1 MSRLRTSRFL
11 LPLSLVAVLG
21 LAACSSSEPA
31 GDGAS
36 PTTTASPGAGAE
48 TGTEGGTAAPEG
60 ETFSADLADGVAA
73 TVGDTEIPTEDLEAR
88 LELTLESDQMKQQLE
103 QGDPEQVR
111 QNLQGQILQQM
122 VLQKL
127 IVQAAAAEGV
137 EVTQEDIAKERAS
150 LAEQFGGED
159 ALQEQLQ
166 SVGLP
171 KDQLEGE
178 IRASVAIQQVTEGLM
193 ADTEPSDNPTAQ
205 QQAEAQAQ
213 QQWLLG
219 KVSEIE
225 VVVDE
230 EYGAWDPAQVAVVP
244 A

>member
-1 MSRLRTSRFL
+1 MSRLRTSRIL
-11 LPLSLVAVLG
+11 LPLSLIAVLG
-21 LAACSSSEPA
+21 LAACSSEP
-31 GDGAS
+31 DGADPG
-36 PTTTASPGAGAE
+36 PTTTASPDAGAA
-48 TGTEGGTAAPEG
+48 TGPDGGTAAPEG
-60 ETFSADLADGVAA
+60 ETFSADLGDGVAA
-73 TVGDTEIPTEDLEAR
+73 TVGDTEIPTADLEAR
-88 LELTLESDQMKQQLE
+88 IELTLESDQMQQQLE

-122 VLQKL
+122 VLQQL
-127 IVQAAAAEGV
+127 IVQAAADEGV
-137 EVTQEDIAKERAS
+137 EVTEEDVAEERAS
-150 LAEQFGGED
+150 LAEQFGGEE
-159 ALQEQLQ
+159 ALEEQLQ

-171 KDQLEGE
+171 QDQLEGE

-193 ADTEPSDNPTAQ
+193 ADTEPSDDPTAQ

>member
-11 LPLSLVAVLG
+11 LPLSLIAVLG

-31 GDGAS
+31 SDGAS
-36 PTTTASPGAGAE
+36 PTTTASPGTGA
-48 TGTEGGTAAPEG
+48 GTEGGTAAPQG

-73 TVGDTEIPTEDLEAR
+73 TVGDTEIPTDDLEAR
-88 LELTLESDQMKQQLE
+88 LELTLESDQMQQQLE

-111 QNLQGQILQQM
+111 QRLQGQILQQM

-127 IVQAAAAEGV
+127 IVQAAADEGV
-137 EVTQEDIAKERAS
+137 EVTPEDVASERAA

-159 ALQEQLQ
+159 ALMERLA

-171 KDQLEGE
+171 EEQLEGE
-178 IRASVAIQQVTEGLM
+178 LRASVAIQQVTEELM

>member
-21 LAACSSSEPA
+21 LAACSSEPA

-36 PTTTASPGAGAE
+36 PTTTASPGAAE

-73 TVGDTEIPTEDLEAR
+73 TVGDTEIPTDDLEAR
-88 LELTLESDQMKQQLE
+88 LELTLESDQMQQQLE

-127 IVQAAAAEGV
+127 IVQAAADEGV
-137 EVTQEDIAKERAS
+137 EVTEEDVAEERAN
-150 LAEQFGGED
+150 LAEQFGGEE
-159 ALQEQLQ
+159 ALEEQLQ
-166 SVGLP
+166 AVGLP
-171 KDQLEGE
+171 QDQLEGE

-193 ADTEPSDNPTAQ
+193 ADTEPSDDPTAQ